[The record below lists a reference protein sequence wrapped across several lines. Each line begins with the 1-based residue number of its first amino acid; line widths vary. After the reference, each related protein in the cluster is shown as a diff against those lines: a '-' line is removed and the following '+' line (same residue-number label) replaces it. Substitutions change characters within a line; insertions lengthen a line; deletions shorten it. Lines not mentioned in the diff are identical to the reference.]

1 MKTERV
7 DLVNIGLIFIALVL
21 AYVLPFSSFL
31 IAYAVLGPLHY
42 LTEINWL
49 HDRSYFTVKKYTWLA
64 VAALVVFIITVPKL
78 AAYIGIMSDGWSRDI
93 MYFLDSLSN
102 PLFILILWVA
112 VVLILI
118 PSAWQ
123 KVVLLIGVFFFVLAK
138 MFPSYVVIVGA
149 MLPTVVHVY
158 LFTILFML
166 YGAAKAESV
175 IGLAGALMVLM
186 VPLLIYLVDVDK
198 SFYNISDWTKDD
210 FVGAKFHMVNL
221 ELAQLLGVA
230 DGKSFFFY
238 GKWELKMQRFI
249 AFAYIYHYLN
259 WFSKTTIIGWHKG
272 LIGKRIWLVASLW
285 SVFMLLF
292 YLDYRLGF
300 YSALGLSFL
309 HVILEFPLNVASL
322 KGIVVWVHGKL
333 G

>member
-1 MKTERV
+1 MRTERV
-7 DLVNIGLIFIALVL
+7 DLLNIGLIFIALVL
-21 AYVLPFSSFL
+21 AYLLPFSSFL

-64 VAALVVFIITVPKL
+64 VAALVVLIITVPKL
-78 AAYIGIMSDGWSRDI
+78 AAYLGIMSADWSRDL
-93 MYFLDSLSN
+93 MYFFDSLSN
-102 PLFILILWVA
+102 PLLILILWVT
-112 VVLILI
+112 VVLGLI
-118 PSAWQ
+118 PSAWRNAAFA
-123 KVVLLIGVFFFVLAK
+123 IGVLFFVLAK
-138 MFPSYVVIVGA
+138 TFPSYVVIVGA

-158 LFTILFML
+158 FFTILFML
-166 YGAAKAESV
+166 YGAAKTESV
-175 IGLAGALMVLM
+175 IDLAGSLMVLS
-186 VPLLIYLVDVDK
+186 VPLLIAVVDMDK
-198 SFYNISDWTKDD
+198 SFYNISDWTKDN

-221 ELAQLLGVA
+221 ELAQLLGIS

-249 AFAYIYHYLN
+249 AFAYVYHYLN

-272 LIGKRIWLVASLW
+272 LKGKRIWLVACLW
-285 SVFMLLF
+285 SVLVLLF

-300 YSALGLSFL
+300 YSALVLSFL
-309 HVILEFPLNVASL
+309 HVILEFPLNVASV

-333 G
+333 R